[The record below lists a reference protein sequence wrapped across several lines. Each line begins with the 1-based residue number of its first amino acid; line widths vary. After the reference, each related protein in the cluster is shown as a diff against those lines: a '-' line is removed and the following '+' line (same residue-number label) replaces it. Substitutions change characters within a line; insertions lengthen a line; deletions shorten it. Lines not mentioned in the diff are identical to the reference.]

1 MKPPR
6 SEFFQPYLLEPRSPK
21 NQLAAELLIDELE
34 AALLAEAEVRQNSYK
49 GAKAIAHTLE
59 NLVLRHTNPSEWQA
73 YLKHEVTRKSGQTKS
88 LLEDILNWLHYRPGL
103 PVAKALDKAAE
114 ELQGQYSR
122 HKKDCPLKP
131 DELNKIKQKLYPA
144 ALRAFLAQMM
154 GRLTE

>member
-6 SEFFQPYLLEPRSPK
+6 SEFFQAYLLEPRSPQ

-34 AALLAEAEVRQNSYK
+34 SALLAEVEKQQNSYK

-59 NLVLRHTNPSEWQA
+59 NLVLRHTNPSGWQA
-73 YLKHEVTRKSGQTKS
+73 YLKHEITRKSGQTQS
-88 LLEDILNWLHYRPGL
+88 LLEDVLNWLQYRPGL
-103 PVAKALDKAAE
+103 PVAAALDKAAE
-114 ELQGQYSR
+114 VLQGQYNR
-122 HKKDCPLKP
+122 HGKICPLKP